1 MKKAALVLFLIVLS
15 GCGGPAPTATPNL
28 NTPAG
33 YRQMA
38 VGRGERVANAVTTAN
53 TSCSTEAISQCQQAL
68 KTQEAV
74 YAQQSE
80 WLRIGTRPQQCD
92 RVAHNYSFL
101 IASAKDYF
109 KQVNTSAAQNDQA
122 ALRQTAKER
131 MVSFNQSWTA
141 FNNALPNDPC
151 Q

>member
-1 MKKAALVLFLIVLS
+1 MKKAAIVLFLVVLS
-15 GCGGPAPTATPNL
+15 SCGGPDPTATPNL

-38 VGRGERVANAVTTAN
+38 VGRGRRVANAVITTNA
-53 TSCSTEAISQCQQAL
+53 SCSTEAINQCQQTL

-92 RVAHNYSFL
+92 QIAANYSIL
-101 IASAKDYF
+101 IESAKDYF
-109 KQVNTSAAQNDQA
+109 KQVNTSVAQNNQA

-131 MVSFNQSWTA
+131 MVSFNQSWNA
-141 FNNALPNDPC
+141 FNNALSNDPC